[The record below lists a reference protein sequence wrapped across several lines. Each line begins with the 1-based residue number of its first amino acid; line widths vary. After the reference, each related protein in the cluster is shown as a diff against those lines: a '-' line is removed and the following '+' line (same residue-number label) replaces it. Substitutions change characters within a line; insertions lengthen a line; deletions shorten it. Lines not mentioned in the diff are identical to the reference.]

1 MARKPRILVIDDE
14 IGMCKTL
21 NDILV
26 DRGYRVEVAYSGKD
40 GLVKA
45 ARRSPD
51 LVILDLRLPDGNGL
65 KLLEQLRLV
74 APESKALVVT
84 AYGGEWTAEEIRA
97 KDVLAYLEK
106 PLDLERTLELIQRAL
121 NPDEADC
128 EAELLVAF
136 GQQLRRLRQA
146 RRLTQ
151 EGLSRRTG
159 LNQSYI
165 SDLERGKRN
174 VSLKN
179 LYRLA
184 RALKV
189 ELEELFQ
196 LDRDGPSGS

>member
-1 MARKPRILVIDDE
+1 MARRPRVLVIDDE

-26 DRGYRVEVAYSGKD
+26 ERGYRVEVAYSGKE
-40 GLVKA
+40 GLAKA

-51 LVILDLRLPDGNGL
+51 LVILDIRLPDSDGV
-65 KLLEQLRLV
+65 KLLEQLRQV
-74 APESKALVVT
+74 APESRALVIT
-84 AYGGEWTAEEIRA
+84 AYGGREIAEELRGRDI
-97 KDVLAYLEK
+97 LAYLEK
-106 PLDLERTLELIQRAL
+106 PFELERALELIQGAL
-121 NPDEADC
+121 NPDEVAG
-128 EAELLVAF
+128 EAELLIAF
-136 GQQLRRLRQA
+136 GKRLRGLRRE

-151 EGLSRRTG
+151 EGLSRKTG

-174 VSLKN
+174 ISLKN

-189 ELEELFQ
+189 ELEELFR
-196 LDRDGPSGS
+196 LD

>member
-1 MARKPRILVIDDE
+1 MDKKQILVIDDE

-21 NDILV
+21 NDILT

-40 GLVKA
+40 GLAKA
-45 ARRSPD
+45 ARWPPD
-51 LVILDLRLPDGNGL
+51 LVILDLRLPDGDGL
-65 KLLEQLRLV
+65 KLLKQLKRV
-74 APESKALVVT
+74 APESKALVIT
-84 AYGGEWTAEEIRA
+84 AYGGERTAEEIRA
-97 KDVLAYLEK
+97 EDILAYLEK
-106 PLDLERTLELIQRAL
+106 PIDLERTLELIQGAL
-121 NPDEADC
+121 NPDEADG
-128 EAELLVAF
+128 EAQLLSAF
-136 GQQLRRLRQA
+136 GQRLRGLRRA

-151 EGLSRRTG
+151 AGLSRKTG

-174 VSLKN
+174 ISLKN

-196 LDRDGPSGS
+196 FDWNEPTDD

>member
-1 MARKPRILVIDDE
+1 MARRLRVLVIDDE

-26 DRGYRVEVAYSGKD
+26 ERGYRVEVAYSGKE
-40 GLVKA
+40 GLAKA

-51 LVILDLRLPDGNGL
+51 LVILDIRLPDSDGV
-65 KLLEQLRLV
+65 KLLEQLRQV
-74 APESKALVVT
+74 APESRALVIT
-84 AYGGEWTAEEIRA
+84 AYGGREIAEELRGRDI
-97 KDVLAYLEK
+97 LAYLEK
-106 PLDLERTLELIQRAL
+106 PFELERALELIQGAL
-121 NPDEADC
+121 NPDEVAG
-128 EAELLVAF
+128 EAELLIAF
-136 GQQLRRLRQA
+136 GKRLRGLRRE

-151 EGLSRRTG
+151 EGLSRKTG

-174 VSLKN
+174 ISLKN

-189 ELEELFQ
+189 ELEELFR
-196 LDRDGPSGS
+196 LD